1 MGDARAKAAAM
12 QAEPNVTPMI
22 DVLMVLL
29 IIFMVIVPM
38 SRRSVDVRLP
48 APGLGEGVPGV
59 IVLEVGAGGRLA
71 LNQQPLSPAL
81 LGARLRAVYGGRRDK
96 SIIVHGEGGALYQD
110 VVAAIDSARGAGVRV
125 VGLDPRRD
133 AGGTLQ

>member
-1 MGDARAKAAAM
+1 MNGQVTSRVGM

-38 SRRSVDVRLP
+38 SRRSVDVQLP
-48 APGLGEGVPGV
+48 VPSGVGDGPA
-59 IVLEVGAGGRLA
+59 IVLEVGPGGRLA
-71 LNQQPLSPAL
+71 LNRQPVDVAQ
-81 LGARLRAVYGGRRDK
+81 LGTRLRSVYAGRPDRVITVRGDD
-96 SIIVHGEGGALYQD
+96 AARYQD

-125 VGLDPRRD
+125 IGLDPRRSLTPT
-133 AGGTLQ
+133 AP